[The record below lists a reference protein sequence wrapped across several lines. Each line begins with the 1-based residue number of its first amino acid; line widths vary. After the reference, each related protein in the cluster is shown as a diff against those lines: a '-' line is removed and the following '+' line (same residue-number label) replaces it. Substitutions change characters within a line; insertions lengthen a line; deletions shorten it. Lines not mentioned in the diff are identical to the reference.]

1 MVCESVSQNK
11 HTLTNLPKLI
21 DGAKRHSNSHYEN
34 DFSVSNA
41 EGSRNT
47 KIVFF
52 ESPPTADF
60 QKTILI
66 MRIA

>member
-47 KIVFF
+47 KIVFLKVRHRRTF
-52 ESPPTADF
+52 KKRF
-60 QKTILI
+60 
-66 MRIA
+66 